1 MVRKLAE
8 LLDSEDSDLYVT
20 ELPIQ
25 EGKSLFRCHVC
36 HITVEYFVA
45 VLQLLWVSEVDKS
58 NVDRKLVDV
67 VPVLKD
73 HLHVLVDLI
82 YHGCESGRYR
92 ITSWHNYV
100 SFAN

>member
-1 MVRKLAE
+1 MAE

-25 EGKSLFRCHVC
+25 EGESLFRCHVC
-36 HITVEYFVA
+36 HITVEHFVA
-45 VLQLLWVSEVDKS
+45 VLQLLWVGEVDKS

-67 VPVLKD
+67 VPVLED

-82 YHGCESGRYR
+82 GLFDPH
-92 ITSWHNYV
+92 I
-100 SFAN
+100 